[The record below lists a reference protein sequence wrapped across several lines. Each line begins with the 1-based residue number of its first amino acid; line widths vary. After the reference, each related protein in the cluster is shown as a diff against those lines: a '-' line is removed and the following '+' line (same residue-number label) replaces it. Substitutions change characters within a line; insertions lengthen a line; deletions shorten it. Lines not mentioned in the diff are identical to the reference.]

1 MAETYLLRAEAYGRK
16 GNYNAAIDDI
26 NKVRARAAFKAGE
39 TRAEVL
45 ARLQP
50 GYEKLTQAEQQWP
63 YEVEKDMTSTMLVDE
78 SYWDGGSANSKAEM
92 YWHVS

>member
-1 MAETYLLRAEAYGRK
+1 MPLEKEYHIPAFRSNLTERWVKNTISYDELLEKSAVMGIDLDGRK

-45 ARLQP
+45 ARDVYKRQILHW
-50 GYEKLTQAEQQWP
+50 LF
-63 YEVEKDMTSTMLVDE
+63 
-78 SYWDGGSANSKAEM
+78 
-92 YWHVS
+92 